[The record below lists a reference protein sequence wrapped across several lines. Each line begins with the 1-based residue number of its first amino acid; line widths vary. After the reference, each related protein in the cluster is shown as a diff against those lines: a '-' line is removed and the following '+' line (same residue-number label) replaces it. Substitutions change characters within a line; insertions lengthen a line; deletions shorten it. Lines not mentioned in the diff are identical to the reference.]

1 MIKNFYR
8 MFDGD
13 LWVEGS
19 PILTNFV
26 FLIGFFT
33 LVLSAA
39 QEDDIIIPTLDVFHT
54 FISWPNFNEGTIITV
69 CIWCFRNIERV
80 LGFKVLIQFLFYN
93 FITYLPLFI
102 LTVFLR
108 GFRYHFSF
116 FFFVPFSLY
125 IFIVWQIPP
134 VKLFHFLSDKM
145 VISFAFLFLII
156 CHFPS
161 SLLPLISSIF
171 GNILWSFD
179 VFGLRK
185 CTQEPIEDQYD
196 GIDDLH
202 VNINDLED
210 SQEIQDSNSMNN
222 EIKNN
227 NETRNSNNANDIDRD
242 SDAVK
247 TIMDMGFTRDQAIT
261 ALSQC
266 GNDVQKAV
274 DKLLP

>member
-1 MIKNFYR
+1 

-13 LWVEGS
+13 LWIEGS
-19 PILTNFV
+19 PILSNFV

-39 QEDDIIIPTLDVFHT
+39 QEDDIVIPALDVFHT
-54 FISWPNFNEGTIITV
+54 FISWPNFNEGAIITV
-69 CIWCFRNIERV
+69 CIWCFRNIERA
-80 LGFKVLIQFLFYN
+80 LGLKVLILFLIYN

-102 LTVFLR
+102 LTIFLQ

-116 FFFVPFSLY
+116 FFFVPYSLY
-125 IFIVWQIPP
+125 VFIFWQIPP
-134 VKLFHFLSDKM
+134 VKLFYFLSDKM
-145 VISFAFLFLII
+145 VISFAFLFLTI
-156 CHFPS
+156 CHFPF
-161 SLLPLISSIF
+161 SLFPLISGIV

-179 VFGLRK
+179 VFGLKK
-185 CTQEPIEDQYD
+185 CTQEPIENQYD

-202 VNINDLED
+202 VSINDLDD
-210 SQEIQDSNSMNN
+210 SQENQDGNQN
-222 EIKNN
+222 KNN
-227 NETRNSNNANDIDRD
+227 NIDNKNINNENEIDGN

-247 TIMDMGFTRDQAIT
+247 TIMDMGFSRDQAIS

-274 DKLLP
+274 EKLLP

>member
-1 MIKNFYR
+1 

-13 LWVEGS
+13 LWIEGS
-19 PILTNFV
+19 PILTNLV

-39 QEDDIIIPTLDVFHT
+39 QEDDIVVPTLDIFHT
-54 FISWPNFNEGTIITV
+54 FISWPNFNEGTIITL
-69 CIWCFRNIERV
+69 CIWCSRNIERI
-80 LGFKVLIQFLFYN
+80 LGLKVLIQFLFYN

-102 LTVFLR
+102 LTIFLK

-134 VKLFHFLSDKM
+134 IKMFSFLSDKM
-145 VISFAFLFLII
+145 IVSLAYLFLVL
-156 CHFPS
+156 CHFPY
-161 SLLPLISSIF
+161 SLFPLISAII

-179 VFGLRK
+179 VFNLKK
-185 CTQEPIEDQYD
+185 CTREPIEYQED

-202 VNINDLED
+202 VSINDLED
-210 SQEIQDSNSMNN
+210 SQEVQDNHSINEQRNTEMQNNKDGN
-222 EIKNN
+222 EI
-227 NETRNSNNANDIDRD
+227 DGD

-247 TIMDMGFTRDQAIT
+247 SIMDMGFTRDQAIS